1 MNLIDRYIAEV
12 GRHLPE
18 KSREDIEA
26 EIRSMLEDV
35 IDENSRQT
43 GKPVNDEVMAA
54 ALEELGDPKL
64 LAYQYTPAKHYLIGP
79 DWYEA
84 YIETLKRVLATA
96 LPVVAIVTIFIAL
109 ARNPIDLVDAAG
121 QAFGRVIDVGI
132 GILFWVTVAFVI
144 VERSDAK
151 PSESGSAKPGAWTA
165 AQLPQLPKKRQ
176 ISIGEALTSIV
187 FVIGVTA
194 WVALPFFR
202 ERFQGNESV
211 PFLNPNLSQTW
222 LPLFLVIACLT
233 LIHEVFKLII
243 GNWTPALAVTNVIL
257 CLLSIVYL
265 IALVTTQEVINPAFL
280 ATLNEGATAPDV
292 RDTAEWARWTINTS
306 AAIIIGIYIWDI
318 INSVIMAKRLNKQE
332 TKNAIHSS
340 RKLLQ

>member
-26 EIRSMLEDV
+26 EIRSMLEDM

-43 GKPVNDEVMAA
+43 GKPVNDEVTAA

-109 ARNPIDLVDAAG
+109 ARNPIDFVDAAG
-121 QAFGRVIDVGI
+121 QAFGRVIDVAI
-132 GILFWVTVAFVI
+132 GILFWVTVAFII
-144 VERSDAK
+144 VERTDTN
-151 PSESGSAKPGAWTA
+151 PNELGSAKPGAWTVS
-165 AQLPQLPKKRQ
+165 QLPKLPKKRQ
-176 ISIGEALTSIV
+176 ISIAETLANIV
-187 FVIGVTA
+187 FLTGFTVWII
-194 WVALPFFR
+194 LPFVR
-202 ERFQGNESV
+202 SRGNESV
-211 PFLNPNLSQTW
+211 PFLNPDLWQIW
-222 LPLFLVIACLT
+222 LPVFFVLVVLT

-243 GNWTPALAVTNVIL
+243 GNWTQPLMITNVIL
-257 CLLSIVYL
+257 CLISIVY
-265 IALVTTQEVINPAFL
+265 IITLVTTQEVFNPAFL
-280 ATLNEGATAPDV
+280 ATLSEDV
-292 RDTAEWARWTINTS
+292 VGKLRDTARWARWSVNIS
-306 AAIIIGIYIWDI
+306 AAVIVGIYVWDI
-318 INSVIMAKRLNKQE
+318 VNSIILSRRLNRQQS
-332 TKNAIHSS
+332 KNAIITA
-340 RKLLQ
+340 KMVKP